1 MHMTGGILMKYVHE
15 QEGEK
20 LLNEKHEVSGA
31 TKPKVSF
38 YRKIQRTG
46 YYWPDMKNK
55 HVLCSHLAPS
65 ANT

>member
-1 MHMTGGILMKYVHE
+1 MTGGILMKYDHE

-31 TKPKVSF
+31 TKPKVSL
-38 YRKIQRTG
+38 YRKIQRRG

-55 HVLCSHLAPS
+55 HMPCSHLAPS
-65 ANT
+65 AKT